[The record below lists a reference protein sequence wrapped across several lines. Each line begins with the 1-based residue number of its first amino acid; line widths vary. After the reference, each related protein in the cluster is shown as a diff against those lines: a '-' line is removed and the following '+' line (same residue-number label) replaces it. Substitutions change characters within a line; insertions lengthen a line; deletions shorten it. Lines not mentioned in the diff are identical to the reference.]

1 MAPVVRGAAP
11 APPPSPTL
19 PHPSDGGEMDKGAA
33 AAKGVEATQAAVKSS
48 EDDEEVGGK
57 RE

>member
-1 MAPVVRGAAP
+1 MAPVARGAAP
-11 APPPSPTL
+11 PTPPSPL
-19 PHPSDGGEMDKGAA
+19 HPSDGGEMDRGAA
-33 AAKGVEATQAAVKSS
+33 AAKGVEATQAAVKSN